1 MASAPDAESASAAE
15 TAIAVITT
23 YGLRVLGAIA
33 ILALGWF
40 IARLVHNAITR
51 ACRRNAHL
59 DPTLAGFAAQAS
71 RYLILIFTLIAVLTT
86 FGVETTSFVAVL
98 GAAGLAIGLALQGTL
113 TNVAAGVMLIIFRPV
128 RIGQYIEAS
137 GIAGTVRSITLF
149 TTTMDTF
156 DNIRLV
162 VPNSKI
168 WGEIIKNYSI
178 NETRRL
184 DIRVRVPYEEDVE
197 AAQKLLRGYV
207 KTDARILKE
216 PAPVVAVEALEDTAA
231 KVVLQLW
238 TSSADYFNVLYDFN
252 SKVKAAFEHE
262 GIGIAYP
269 RQIVELID
277 VGAGAPEEEEDA
289 EEDDMIKVV
298 RPVRR
303 ERSRSH

>member
-1 MASAPDAESASAAE
+1 MENATTTENGSAIE

-23 YGLRVLGAIA
+23 YGLRVLGAVA
-33 ILALGWF
+33 ILAAGWV
-40 IARLVHNAITR
+40 IARVVHNAITR
-51 ACRRNAHL
+51 ACKRNVHL
-59 DPTLAGFAAQAS
+59 DPTLTGFAAQAS

-113 TNVAAGVMLIIFRPV
+113 TNVAAGVMLIVFRPV
-128 RIGQYIEAS
+128 RVGQYIEAS
-137 GIAGTVRSITLF
+137 GIAGTVKSITLF
-149 TTTMDTF
+149 ITTMDTF

-168 WGEIIKNYSI
+168 WGEIIKNHSV
-178 NETRRL
+178 NHTRRL
-184 DIRVRVPYEEDVE
+184 DIRLRIPFEEDVE
-197 AAQKLLRGYV
+197 AAQKLLRTYIA
-207 KTDARILKE
+207 KDPRILKD

-238 TSSADYFNVLYDFN
+238 TSSDDHVQVLYDFN
-252 SKVKAAFEHE
+252 SKVKAAFEQE

-277 VGAGAPEEEEDA
+277 LGQEAEEEEED
-289 EEDDMIKVV
+289 MIKV
-298 RPVRR
+298 RHTPR